1 MNIIKVE
8 EYLREKYGILS
19 IIEEKKQDIL
29 DELEKKGGKIRKNVV
44 GNKNGMIK
52 DEWKKDLDKFVL
64 DCDLR
69 EYFIG
74 ESIKFRD
81 GKIVTDLNNLLV
93 MVVKSYDCI
102 RPKRSSIG
110 DFDNDDLD
118 NDLKDEIWDDL
129 MEYDNNHSDN
139 FGNKKQEK
147 VELDEEKGK
156 KGKGFSSKIKL
167 KKRMLYFTLTT
178 GKMKLPSSEQSSTQK
193 NDIVIINA
201 LEYERLNCM
210 NNEDNM
216 VLYPGTKLLLN
227 LQQGGLSKI
236 QVQNSIL
243 LLNNNN
249 VKYLGGNVESLVESW
264 KLNNILSGSGSK
276 GFSGSK
282 NLTKKPPKFI
292 PFANKESERKQL
304 NEQVKDAQQSYQQN
318 KEIQSKLK
326 SVPCLALSSTG
337 NTNKVESENDSKN
350 LENSVKAY
358 NEFIEEIQKYKKQN
372 LISLEKFNLSSKKAT
387 TTSKISASS
396 ENDKNKLHD
405 DRDPGA
411 PLRGR
416 LLRSTEKIDSDAREF
431 LKSRHDNSSN
441 ITLFDHLFSK
451 LEIKDALSTGKNSGV
466 GVVTQEGEG
475 RRAAEG
481 MERGEHSSRGGG
493 HSGGRGV
500 NSGRGGNSGRGHSSR
515 GGGHSNRG
523 GGHSSRGGGH
533 SNRGGGHSNRGGG
546 HSNRGGGHSNRGG
559 GHSNRGGRHSSRGG
573 HSTRGGGKKGREG
586 NDKSK
591 HENSSKH

>member
-19 IIEEKKQDIL
+19 IIEEKKKDIL

-44 GNKNGMIK
+44 GNKSGMIK

-69 EYFIG
+69 EYFVG

-110 DFDNDDLD
+110 DFDNDNDDLD
-118 NDLKDEIWDDL
+118 SDLKDEIWDDL

-193 NDIVIINA
+193 NDTVIINA

-216 VLYPGTKLLLN
+216 VLYPGTKLLLS

-292 PFANKESERKQL
+292 PFVNKESERKQL

-337 NTNKVESENDSKN
+337 NTNTVESENDSKN

-396 ENDKNKLHD
+396 KNDKNKLHD

-451 LEIKDALSTGKNSGV
+451 LEIKDALSTGENSGGV

-475 RRAAEG
+475 GRAGGG
-481 MERGEHSSRGGG
+481 MEKGEHSCRGGHSSRGGHSGRGGHSSRGG
-493 HSGGRGV
+493 HSGGRGG
-500 NSGRGGNSGRGHSSR
+500 NSGREGNSGRGHSSR
-515 GGGHSNRG
+515 G
-523 GGHSSRGGGH
+523 HSSRG
-533 SNRGGGHSNRGGG
+533 
-546 HSNRGGGHSNRGG
+546 
-559 GHSNRGGRHSSRGG
+559 GG
-573 HSTRGGGKKGREG
+573 HSTRGGGKKGRG
-586 NDKSK
+586 NGKSN
-591 HENSSKH
+591 HENSTKH